1 LSRNKDRLGGGMQVE
16 PDTSPPPALTQQS
29 DSGDFSFVVPTEF
42 IALPSKGVLYPEGHP
57 LKGEDCIEIKQM
69 TAKEEDLLT
78 SKTLLKKGVAIDRL
92 VQSLIVDKR
101 IKVDSLLLGDKNA
114 VIIAIRKSGY
124 GSDYSTKINCPACGA
139 TQRRTFNLNNLA
151 VYHGD
156 KLDELN
162 VTNNNDGTFSTVLP
176 KTKLTVRFRLL
187 TGQHEKQLV
196 SGLKMD
202 RQQKSHERAITRQLR
217 NMLVSVNDNPH
228 STALNYLVENI
239 PSMDSRH
246 LRLCYKLACP
256 DIDMTQEFVCEE
268 CDHDQDLEVPL
279 TAEFFWPQ
287 Q

>member
-1 LSRNKDRLGGGMQVE
+1 LSRNKDRLGGIQSE
-16 PDTSPPPALTQQS
+16 PDTSPPPALTQQN

-42 IALPSKGVLYPEGHP
+42 VALPSKGVLYPEGHP
-57 LKGEDCIEIKQM
+57 LRGEDSIEIKQM

-92 VQSLIVDKR
+92 VQSLIVDKK

-124 GSDYSTKINCPACGA
+124 GPEYSTKVSCPACGA
-139 TQRRTFNLNNLA
+139 TQQRTYNLNNFK
-151 VYHGD
+151 VYYGENISE
-156 KLDELN
+156 LD
-162 VTNNNDGTFSTVLP
+162 VINNHDGTFSTVLP
-176 KTKLTVRFRLL
+176 KTQLSVKFRLL
-187 TGQHEKQLV
+187 TGRHEKNLV

-217 NMLVSVNDNPH
+217 NILVSVNDN
-228 STALNYLVENI
+228 SQSAALNYLVENI

-256 DIDMTQEFVCEE
+256 DVDMTQEFICEE